1 MTDEPA
7 EVLVISGELT
17 ELARVRRWGREELG
31 NLGEDL
37 LIDALAVIDELTSNA
52 LRHSCAPYRVC
63 LRRSPGRLRVE
74 VADGSPEAAAP
85 RTPGEGGGRGLLL
98 LEGYLPGR
106 GQEIHPDGKI
116 VWAELDVSSATPEAT
131 PRPAEPSA
139 TGSA

>member
-17 ELARVRRWGREELG
+17 ELARVRQWAREELAD
-31 NLGEDL
+31 LGEDL

-52 LRHSCAPYRVC
+52 LRHSHAPYRVC
-63 LRRSPGRLRVE
+63 LRRSTGRLRVE

-85 RTPGEGGGRGLLL
+85 RTPAEDGGRGLLL
-98 LEGYLPGR
+98 VKAYSLGW

-116 VWAELDVSSATPEAT
+116 VWAELDVSPAIPEPA